1 MQKKYQVS
9 IHAPVRGA
17 TQALRNSFGAL
28 VVSIHAPVR
37 GATGLGGDGFQ
48 NKYSFNPRARE
59 GRDIMIGLLPFFCIV
74 SIHAPVRGAT
84 ISRTSGSR
92 WARCF
97 NPRAREGRDACI
109 YLI

>member
-59 GRDIMIGLLPFFCIV
+59 GRDPLPLCRRPGVLVFQ
-74 SIHAPVRGAT
+74 STRP
-84 ISRTSGSR
+84 
-92 WARCF
+92 
-97 NPRAREGRDACI
+97 
-109 YLI
+109 